1 MLYLSQPIGVGFS
14 YSTEGIGW
22 MDDWSGDVY
31 PPNVTSLPFTGGFG
45 RWPLINASAVDTTEL
60 AAIVAYHTIQGLF
73 SSLPQFDSEVQS
85 RSFNLWTE
93 SYGGHYG
100 PVFYDYFYE
109 QNQAIANGSVEGV
122 VLDFDSLGI
131 GNGLID
137 YAIQGTSIPRQ
148 VSKVE

>member
-14 YSTEGIGW
+14 YSTEATGW
-22 MDDWSGDVY
+22 SDSYSGDIW
-31 PPNVTSLPFTGGFG
+31 PPNVTSLPFGGTFG
-45 RWPLINASAVDTTEL
+45 RWPLIDASAVDTTDL
-60 AAIVAYHTIQGLF
+60 AAIAAYHTIQGLF
-73 SSLPQFDSEVQS
+73 CNLPQFDPEIRS

-100 PVFYDYFYE
+100 PVFYDYFYD

-122 VLDFDSLGI
+122 LLNFDSLGI

-137 YAIQGTSIPRQ
+137 YLTQGTFIHS
-148 VSKVE
+148 